1 MNSEENIPEA
11 NEQAAPQTK
20 DKNIR
25 RLSPKELRR
34 KISRLQSK
42 LDEATKLAAESE
54 ANAKELQQAKEKIAE
69 LENQRLYDQAEAEN
83 YRKRALRERSELLRY
98 NGENVLRDLLEVA
111 DNFDRA
117 LKHAESADKESLL
130 SGFSMIRDGLLKV
143 LAKYEVKEMPG
154 EGEKFDPNVH
164 EALTVCPAPGKED
177 GTVLSVEQPGYFFK
191 DHVLRP
197 SKVVVVQNPK
207 EAQEEKQGE

>member
-1 MNSEENIPEA
+1 MNSEENVSEV
-11 NEQAAPQTK
+11 NEQNAPQPK

-34 KISRLQSK
+34 KISRLQAK
-42 LDEATKLAAESE
+42 LDETLKLAAESE

-69 LENQRLYDQAEAEN
+69 LENARLYDQAEAEN
-83 YRKRALRERSELLRY
+83 YRKRALRERSDLLRY

-117 LKHAESADKESLL
+117 IKHADSADKESLL
-130 SGFSMIRDGLLKV
+130 SGFAMIKDGLHKILG
-143 LAKYEVKEMPG
+143 KYEVKAMPG
-154 EGEKFDPNVH
+154 EGEKFDPNIH

-177 GTVLSVEQPGYFFK
+177 GTILAVEQQGYYFK

-207 EAQEEKQGE
+207 EEKQGE

>member
-1 MNSEENIPEA
+1 MNSEENVSEV
-11 NEQAAPQTK
+11 NEQNAPQPK

-34 KISRLQSK
+34 KISRLQAK
-42 LDEATKLAAESE
+42 LDEALKLAAESE

-69 LENQRLYDQAEAEN
+69 LENARLYDQAEAEN

-111 DNFDRA
+111 DKFDRA
-117 LKHAESADKESLL
+117 IKHADSADKESLL
-130 SGFSMIRDGLLKV
+130 SGFAMIKDGLHKILG
-143 LAKYEVKEMPG
+143 KYEVKAMPG
-154 EGEKFDPNVH
+154 EGEKFDPNIH

-177 GTVLSVEQPGYFFK
+177 GTILAVEQQGYYFK

-207 EAQEEKQGE
+207 EEKQGE

>member
-1 MNSEENIPEA
+1 MNSEENVSEV
-11 NEQAAPQTK
+11 NEQNAPQPK

-34 KISRLQSK
+34 KISRLQAK
-42 LDEATKLAAESE
+42 LDEALKLAAESE

-69 LENQRLYDQAEAEN
+69 LENARLYDQAEAEN

-117 LKHAESADKESLL
+117 IKHADSADKESLL
-130 SGFSMIRDGLLKV
+130 SGFAMIKDGLHKILG
-143 LAKYEVKEMPG
+143 KYEVKAMPG
-154 EGEKFDPNVH
+154 EGEKFDPNIH

-177 GTVLSVEQPGYFFK
+177 GTILAVEQQGYYFK

-207 EAQEEKQGE
+207 EEKQGE

>member
-117 LKHAESADKESLL
+117 MAHAETADKESLL
-130 SGFSMIRDGLLKV
+130 SGFAMIKDGLHKI

-207 EAQEEKQGE
+207 EETNE

>member
-117 LKHAESADKESLL
+117 MAHAGTADKESLL
-130 SGFSMIRDGLLKV
+130 SGFAMIRDGLHKL
-143 LAKYEVKEMPG
+143 LGKYEVKAMPG

-164 EALTVCPAPGKED
+164 EALTVCPAPEKED
-177 GTVLSVEQPGYFFK
+177 GTILAVEQQGYYFK

-207 EAQEEKQGE
+207 EEKQGE

>member
-1 MNSEENIPEA
+1 MNSEENVSEV
-11 NEQAAPQTK
+11 NEQTAPQTK

-34 KISRLQSK
+34 KISRLQAK
-42 LDEATKLAAESE
+42 LDEALKLAAESE
-54 ANAKELQQAKEKIAE
+54 ANSAELQKAKEKIAE

-117 LKHAESADKESLL
+117 MAHAETADKESLL
-130 SGFSMIRDGLLKV
+130 SGFAMIKDGLHKI

-207 EAQEEKQGE
+207 EEKQGE

>member
-83 YRKRALRERSELLRY
+83 YRKR
-98 NGENVLRDLLEVA
+98 
-111 DNFDRA
+111 
-117 LKHAESADKESLL
+117 
-130 SGFSMIRDGLLKV
+130 
-143 LAKYEVKEMPG
+143 P
-154 EGEKFDPNVH
+154 
-164 EALTVCPAPGKED
+164 
-177 GTVLSVEQPGYFFK
+177 
-191 DHVLRP
+191 
-197 SKVVVVQNPK
+197 
-207 EAQEEKQGE
+207 

>member
-1 MNSEENIPEA
+1 MNSEENVSEV
-11 NEQAAPQTK
+11 NEQNVPQPK

-34 KISRLQSK
+34 KISRLQAK
-42 LDEATKLAAESE
+42 LDETLKLAAESE

-69 LENQRLYDQAEAEN
+69 LENARLYDQAEAEN

-117 LKHAESADKESLL
+117 IKHADSADKESLL
-130 SGFSMIRDGLLKV
+130 SGFAMIKDGLHKILG
-143 LAKYEVKEMPG
+143 KYEVKAMPG
-154 EGEKFDPNVH
+154 EGEKFDPNIH

-177 GTVLSVEQPGYFFK
+177 GTILAVEQQGYYFK

-207 EAQEEKQGE
+207 EEKQGE

>member
-1 MNSEENIPEA
+1 MNSEENVSEV
-11 NEQAAPQTK
+11 NEQNAPQPK

-34 KISRLQSK
+34 KISRLQAK
-42 LDEATKLAAESE
+42 LDEALKLAAESE

-69 LENQRLYDQAEAEN
+69 LENARLYDQAEAEN

-117 LKHAESADKESLL
+117 IKHADSADKESLL
-130 SGFSMIRDGLLKV
+130 SGFAMIKDGLHKILG
-143 LAKYEVKEMPG
+143 KYEVKAMPG
-154 EGEKFDPNVH
+154 EGEKFDPNIH

-177 GTVLSVEQPGYFFK
+177 GTIMAVEQQGYYFK

-207 EAQEEKQGE
+207 EEKQGE

>member
-1 MNSEENIPEA
+1 MNSEENVSEV
-11 NEQAAPQTK
+11 NEQNAPQPK

-34 KISRLQSK
+34 KISRLQAK
-42 LDEATKLAAESE
+42 LDEALKLAAESE

-69 LENQRLYDQAEAEN
+69 LENARLYDQAEAEN

-117 LKHAESADKESLL
+117 IKHSDSADKESLL
-130 SGFSMIRDGLLKV
+130 SGFAMIKDGLHKILG
-143 LAKYEVKEMPG
+143 KYEVKAMPG
-154 EGEKFDPNVH
+154 EGEKFDPNIH

-177 GTVLSVEQPGYFFK
+177 GTILAVEQQGYYFK

-207 EAQEEKQGE
+207 EEKQGE

>member
-117 LKHAESADKESLL
+117 MAHAGTADKESLL
-130 SGFSMIRDGLLKV
+130 SGFAMIRDGLHKL
-143 LAKYEVKEMPG
+143 LGKYEVKAMPG

-207 EAQEEKQGE
+207 EETNE

>member
-1 MNSEENIPEA
+1 MNSEENVSEV
-11 NEQAAPQTK
+11 NEQNAPQPK

-34 KISRLQSK
+34 KISRLQAK
-42 LDEATKLAAESE
+42 LDEAMKLAAESE

-69 LENQRLYDQAEAEN
+69 LENARLYDQAEAEN

-117 LKHAESADKESLL
+117 IKHADSADKESLL
-130 SGFSMIRDGLLKV
+130 SGFAMIKDGLHKILG
-143 LAKYEVKEMPG
+143 KYEVKAMPG
-154 EGEKFDPNVH
+154 EGEKFDPNIH

-177 GTVLSVEQPGYFFK
+177 GTILAVEQQGYYFK

-207 EAQEEKQGE
+207 EEKQGE

>member
-1 MNSEENIPEA
+1 MNSEENVPEV
-11 NEQAAPQTK
+11 NEQTAPQTK

-34 KISRLQSK
+34 KISRLQAK
-42 LDEATKLAAESE
+42 LDETLKLAAESE

-69 LENQRLYDQAEAEN
+69 LENARLYDQAEAEN

-117 LKHAESADKESLL
+117 LKHADTADKESLL
-130 SGFSMIRDGLLKV
+130 SGLSMIKDGLHKILG
-143 LAKYEVKEMPG
+143 KYEVKAMPG
-154 EGEKFDPNVH
+154 EGETFDPNIH

-177 GTVLSVEQPGYFFK
+177 GTILAVEQQGYYFK

-207 EAQEEKQGE
+207 EEKQGE

>member
-1 MNSEENIPEA
+1 MNSEENVSEV
-11 NEQAAPQTK
+11 NEQTAPKTK

-34 KISRLQSK
+34 KISRLQAK
-42 LDEATKLAAESE
+42 LDETLKLAAESE

-69 LENQRLYDQAEAEN
+69 LENARLYDQAEAEN

-117 LKHAESADKESLL
+117 IKHADSADKESLL
-130 SGFSMIRDGLLKV
+130 SGFAMIKDGLHKILG
-143 LAKYEVKEMPG
+143 KYEVKAMPG
-154 EGEKFDPNVH
+154 EGEKFDPNIH

-177 GTVLSVEQPGYFFK
+177 GTILAVEQQGYYFK

-207 EAQEEKQGE
+207 EEKQGE

>member
-1 MNSEENIPEA
+1 MNSEENIENA
-11 NEQAAPQTK
+11 STATAPQPK
-20 DKNIR
+20 DKNVR

-34 KISRLQSK
+34 KISRLQAK
-42 LDEATKLAAESE
+42 LDEALKLAAESE
-54 ANAKELQQAKEKIAE
+54 ANSAELQKAKEKIAE

-83 YRKRALRERSELLRY
+83 YRRRALRERSELLRY

-117 LKHAESADKESLL
+117 MAHAETADKESLL
-130 SGFSMIRDGLLKV
+130 SGFAMIKDGLHKILG
-143 LAKYEVKEMPG
+143 KYEVKAMPG
-154 EGEKFDPNVH
+154 EGETFDPNIH

-177 GTVLSVEQPGYFFK
+177 GTILAVEQQGYYFK

-197 SKVVVVQNPK
+197 SKVVVVQNPE
-207 EAQEEKQGE
+207 EAQEKQGE

>member
-1 MNSEENIPEA
+1 MNSEENVSEV
-11 NEQAAPQTK
+11 NEQNAPQPK

-34 KISRLQSK
+34 KISRLQAK
-42 LDEATKLAAESE
+42 LDEALKLAAESE

-69 LENQRLYDQAEAEN
+69 LENARLYDQVEAEN

-117 LKHAESADKESLL
+117 IKHADSADKESLL
-130 SGFSMIRDGLLKV
+130 SGFAMIKDGLHKILG
-143 LAKYEVKEMPG
+143 KYEVKAMPG
-154 EGEKFDPNVH
+154 EGETFDPNIH

-177 GTVLSVEQPGYFFK
+177 GTILAVEQQGYYFK

-207 EAQEEKQGE
+207 EEKQGE

>member
-1 MNSEENIPEA
+1 MNSEENVSEV
-11 NEQAAPQTK
+11 NEQNAPQPK

-34 KISRLQSK
+34 KISRLQAK
-42 LDEATKLAAESE
+42 LDETLKLAAESE

-69 LENQRLYDQAEAEN
+69 LENARLYDQAEAEN

-117 LKHAESADKESLL
+117 IKHADSADKESLL
-130 SGFSMIRDGLLKV
+130 SGFAMIKDGLHKILG
-143 LAKYEVKEMPG
+143 KYEVKAMPG
-154 EGEKFDPNVH
+154 EGEKFDPNIH

-177 GTVLSVEQPGYFFK
+177 GTILAVEQQGYYFK

-207 EAQEEKQGE
+207 EEKQGE

>member
-1 MNSEENIPEA
+1 MNSEENVSEV
-11 NEQAAPQTK
+11 NEQNAPQPK

-34 KISRLQSK
+34 KISRLQAK
-42 LDEATKLAAESE
+42 LDETLKLAAESE
-54 ANAKELQQAKEKIAE
+54 ANAKELQQANEKIAE
-69 LENQRLYDQAEAEN
+69 LENARLYDQAEAEN

-117 LKHAESADKESLL
+117 IKHADSADKESLL
-130 SGFSMIRDGLLKV
+130 SGFAMIKDGLHKILG
-143 LAKYEVKEMPG
+143 KYEVKAMPG
-154 EGEKFDPNVH
+154 EGEKFDPNIH

-177 GTVLSVEQPGYFFK
+177 GTILAVEQQGYYFK

-207 EAQEEKQGE
+207 EEKQGE

>member
-1 MNSEENIPEA
+1 MNSEENVSEV
-11 NEQAAPQTK
+11 NEQNAPQPK

-34 KISRLQSK
+34 KISRLQAK
-42 LDEATKLAAESE
+42 LDETLKLAAESE

-154 EGEKFDPNVH
+154 EGEKFDPNIH

-177 GTVLSVEQPGYFFK
+177 GTILAVEQQGYYFK

-207 EAQEEKQGE
+207 EEKQGE

>member
-117 LKHAESADKESLL
+117 MAHAGTADKESLL
-130 SGFSMIRDGLLKV
+130 SGFAMIRDGLHKL
-143 LAKYEVKEMPG
+143 LGKYEVKEMPG
-154 EGEKFDPNVH
+154 EGEKFDPNIH
-164 EALTVCPAPGKED
+164 EALTVCPAPEKED
-177 GTVLSVEQPGYFFK
+177 GTILAVEQQGYYFK

-207 EAQEEKQGE
+207 EEKQGE